1 MVVEVFDK
9 PVSTIFI
16 EAGNFA
22 NDDLIFY
29 ALATIFIEVPI
40 FFLCGYRQS
49 QDVIYFAIVNLVS
62 NFLLN
67 EFLQTTDFSIEIIL
81 VGEFLVVALEF
92 FLCSYWIKEN
102 QLKLLK
108 VIFLTNFVSFSV
120 GLLIL

>member
-29 ALATIFIEVPI
+29 ALATIFIEVPR

>member
-1 MVVEVFDK
+1 MIVEIFDK

-16 EAGNFA
+16 APGNFA
-22 NDDLIFY
+22 NDDLVFY

-49 QDVIYFAIVNLVS
+49 QDVIYFAIVNLIS

-81 VGEFLVVALEF
+81 VGEILVIALEF
-92 FLCSYWIKEN
+92 MLCSYWIKRN

-108 VIFLTNFVSFSV
+108 VIFLTNFVSFSI
-120 GLLIL
+120 GLLMF